1 LRQDLDILCLGLVP
15 QEGGQNSGQTD
26 QLEEE
31 NEEGT
36 CKSESEHQLQVF
48 ARANNNRR
56 RLNKF
61 NKKKNIL
68 WRKPSLEPRPVRPDR
83 KDTSSPTA
91 FSLPEG

>member
-1 LRQDLDILCLGLVP
+1 LFGFLVKSLP
-15 QEGGQNSGQTD
+15 QKGGQYSGQTD

-68 WRKPSLEPRPVRPDR
+68 WRKPSLESQRPVLRPDR

-91 FSLPEG
+91 FSLSEG